1 MTKQKSFTPLEIF
14 IKRGSEVKNK
24 KFLTGFTLIE
34 LLVVIGLLMLFL
46 SIIISGTNLFRGRA
60 RDVKR
65 LAEINQIVRALEDYY
80 ITYSKYPGP
89 TSVYGESEAPCNGWD
104 TSTVDYDGDGK
115 AFIEPLADE
124 RIFEKVPSDPIG
136 TGTCSGFTFR
146 YFLYSAGSFGCD
158 VSRGDY
164 YVLGIND
171 LETSNGLHS
180 DSPGWSCPSYDWQNE
195 FEWVTGRF
203 EK

>member
-1 MTKQKSFTPLEIF
+1 MTKQKS
-14 IKRGSEVKNK
+14 
-24 KFLTGFTLIE
+24 FTLIE

-46 SIIISGTNLFRGRA
+46 GIIISGTNLFRGRG

-80 ITYSKYPGP
+80 ITYGKYPGP
-89 TSVYGESEAPCNGWD
+89 TSVYGEAEASCNGWD
-104 TSTVDYDGDGK
+104 TSNVDYDGDGK

-124 RIFEKVPSDPIG
+124 RIFERVPSDPIG

-146 YFLYSAGSFGCD
+146 YFLYGTGSFGCD
-158 VSRGDY
+158 VSRGNY

-171 LETSNGLHS
+171 LETSNGPHS
-180 DSPGWSCPSYDWQNE
+180 DSPGWSCPGYDWQNE